1 MKNVLLGL
9 VWILATLP
17 MVGQVGS
24 VRGHVIDS
32 LDGMPIAYCSVRLSD
47 SDQGVFSDNQG
58 FFQFAGL
65 APGGYTLTFSYLGY
79 ADKSVSV
86 EVASGAGGYYRVLL
100 EQSAIELQQVDVS
113 AERQLRNSI
122 PLVSR
127 LQIRAEEVRAIP
139 AIGGEADLAQYLSVL
154 PGVVQN
160 GDQGGQLFIR
170 GGEPVQNKII
180 LDGIPLFNP
189 FHSIGLFSVFE
200 AEALRSADVYT
211 AAFPADYGG
220 RVSSVLDIK
229 TREGNVRRMAGLVSA
244 SPFQVKALVEGPLK
258 KLDAQGKSLTF
269 LLTGKQGLIA
279 QTSPHIY
286 PNAVDSDFF
295 SFASRD
301 SAQQQVIPSGLP
313 YRWTDLFGKISWIG
327 SQGSKIDGIGFRFE
341 DIFEVAGVAR
351 IGWSATGGGTHF
363 FLVPAYS
370 DIQIDGNI
378 SYSTYSLEAR
388 EQTDAPRRTA
398 VSSYVASLNFSSLQ
412 ERYQLRYGFELSGFN
427 TDFRFVNPL
436 GIAFSQEDFTTE
448 LSGYVRYL
456 YQGRKLLVE
465 PGLRL
470 HYYAS
475 QSNIQLEPR
484 ASIKYNLS
492 SSIRLKGALGWYS
505 QNILGTVN
513 DLDIVN
519 FFVGYLAGPERSIF
533 EPGTAVPVRSR
544 LQLARHLVVGME
556 MDLGQPISVN
566 MEAYY
571 KDFNQIIQL
580 NKNKVL
586 GSDPDFVLEK
596 GYARGAD
603 LFIKYRGTRF
613 SGQLGYGLAQVK
625 REDATQEY
633 PTSFDRRHNLN
644 LLAFY
649 LFGKG
654 NRWEASFHWNLGS
667 GFPFTQTL
675 GFYQQVPIDQNTL
688 GIDPVQGNY
697 PVGVIL
703 SPVRNGGRLP
713 YYHRLDLSLRRHFSL
728 GRTNELEL
736 NASVSNAYN
745 RPNVFYVDRVRSKV
759 VNQLPIIP
767 SLGITGRF

>member
-100 EQSAIELQQVDVS
+100 EQSAIELQQVDIS

-139 AIGGEADLAQYLSVL
+139 SIGGEADLAQYLSVL

-244 SPFQVKALVEGPLK
+244 SPFQIKGLIEGPLK

-286 PNAVDSDFF
+286 PNAADSNFF

-301 SAQQQVIPSGLP
+301 SAQQPIIPGGLP

-544 LQLARHLVVGME
+544 LQLARHVVVGME

-566 MEAYY
+566 LEAYY

-603 LFIKYRGTRF
+603 LFVKYRGTRF

-649 LFGKG
+649 PFGKG

-667 GFPFTQTL
+667 GFPFTQTR

-697 PVGVIL
+697 PIGVIL